1 MKLENKNILV
11 TGADGFIGSHLVES
25 LFQLGARVNALSYYN
40 SFNNWGW
47 LESINCRD
55 QVNIICGDI
64 RDAEFINSITKDID
78 VVFHLAALIAIP
90 YSYVATSSYVQTNIT
105 GTLNVLQGALQNNV
119 KRFLHTSTSEVYG
132 TARYNPIDEIH
143 PLQPQSPYSASKIGA
158 DAIAESFYKTFDL
171 QLSIVRPFNT
181 YGPRQSA
188 RAIIPTVITQLLD
201 GQQEVC
207 LGNLHPTRNFNYVK
221 DICDGFINIA
231 ESDNTIGE
239 VVNVGT
245 EYEISMNDLVFM
257 IGTLMDME
265 LKIAS
270 DNKRIRPI
278 SSEVDRLS
286 CNNSKL
292 IKLTGKSP
300 MTSLKSGL
308 SQTIKWFRDE
318 RNLIKYKSDIYN
330 V

>member
-1 MKLENKNILV
+1 
-11 TGADGFIGSHLVES
+11 
-25 LFQLGARVNALSYYN
+25 
-40 SFNNWGW
+40 
-47 LESINCRD
+47 
-55 QVNIICGDI
+55 
-64 RDAEFINSITKDID
+64 
-78 VVFHLAALIAIP
+78 
-90 YSYVATSSYVQTNIT
+90 
-105 GTLNVLQGALQNNV
+105 
-119 KRFLHTSTSEVYG
+119 
-132 TARYNPIDEIH
+132 
-143 PLQPQSPYSASKIGA
+143 
-158 DAIAESFYKTFDL
+158 
-171 QLSIVRPFNT
+171 
-181 YGPRQSA
+181 
-188 RAIIPTVITQLLD
+188 
-201 GQQEVC
+201 
-207 LGNLHPTRNFNYVK
+207 
-221 DICDGFINIA
+221 
-231 ESDNTIGE
+231 
-239 VVNVGT
+239 
-245 EYEISMNDLVFM
+245 M